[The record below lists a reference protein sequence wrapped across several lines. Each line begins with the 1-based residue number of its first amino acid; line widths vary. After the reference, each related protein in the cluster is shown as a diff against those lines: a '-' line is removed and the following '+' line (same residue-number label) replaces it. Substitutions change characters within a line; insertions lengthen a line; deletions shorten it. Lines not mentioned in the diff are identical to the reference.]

1 MVRRQKKGE
10 NRMGAKADKV
20 MDVCLRAGEIMLT
33 YGAETY
39 RVEETL
45 ERMARAA
52 GFTNVHCFTTTT
64 GIFLS
69 FEERK
74 GRGDLMQMVR
84 VDDRMQDLNKVTEV
98 NQVSREFTS
107 GMLTVQE
114 AERRLE
120 EIYEAKIQYPI
131 WVIHIAAG
139 VAGSGF
145 SYLFGGGLFDLI
157 PAFFAA
163 FISSFALV
171 EIEGYLKVRF
181 ASELAAAFIGSASAI
196 AFVMLG
202 LGNNIDQ
209 IIIGSLMPLV
219 PGVPLT
225 NAVRDL
231 LSGDLL
237 AGMSRG
243 VEALLT
249 SLSIASGV
257 ALSISIFL

>member
-1 MVRRQKKGE
+1 
-10 NRMGAKADKV
+10 MGAKADKV

-39 RVEETL
+39 RVEETI

-52 GFTNVHCFTTTT
+52 GFTNVHCFSTTT

-69 FEERK
+69 FEEEK
-74 GRGDLMQMVR
+74 GNGDLMQMVR

-98 NQVSREFTS
+98 NQVSREFTA
-107 GMLTVQE
+107 GDITVQE

-120 EIYEAKIQYPI
+120 EIYAAKIQYPM
-131 WVIHIAAG
+131 WLIHLGAG
-139 VAGSGF
+139 VAGGGF
-145 SYLFGGGLFDLI
+145 SYLFGGGLFDFI
-157 PAFFAA
+157 PAFLAA
-163 FISSFALV
+163 MISSFTLV
-171 EIEGYLKVRF
+171 TIEGYLRVRF
-181 ASELAAAFIGSASAI
+181 ASEIAAAFAGSSSAI
-196 AFVMLG
+196 ALVALG
-202 LGNNIDQ
+202 LGTNVDQ

-257 ALSISIFL
+257 ALAISIFI

>member
-1 MVRRQKKGE
+1 
-10 NRMGAKADKV
+10 MGAKADKV
-20 MDVCLRAGEIMLT
+20 MDVCLQAGEIMLT

-39 RVEETL
+39 RVEETI

-52 GFTNVHCFTTTT
+52 GFTNVHCFSTTT

-69 FEERK
+69 FEEQK
-74 GRGDLMQMVR
+74 GHGDLMQMVR
-84 VDDRMQDLNKVTEV
+84 VDDRMQDLNKVAEV

-107 GMLTVQE
+107 GVLTVQE
-114 AERRLE
+114 AERRLD
-120 EIYEAKIQYPI
+120 EIYAAKIQYPI
-131 WVIHIAAG
+131 WLIHIGSGAAG
-139 VAGSGF
+139 GGF
-145 SYLFGGGLFDLI
+145 SYLFGGGLYDFI

-163 FISSFALV
+163 MISSFILV
-171 EIEGYLKVRF
+171 KIEGYLRVRF
-181 ASELAAAFIGSASAI
+181 ASELAAAFFGSSAAI

-202 LGNNIDQ
+202 FGSSIDQ

-237 AGMSRG
+237 AGISRG

-257 ALSISIFL
+257 ALAVSIFL

>member
-1 MVRRQKKGE
+1 
-10 NRMGAKADKV
+10 MGAKADKV
-20 MDVCLRAGEIMLT
+20 MDICLLAGEIMLT

-52 GFTNVHCFTTTT
+52 GFSNVHCFTTTT

-74 GRGDLMQMVR
+74 GRGDMMQMVR
-84 VDDRMQDLNKVTEV
+84 VDNRMQDLNKVTEV

-107 GMLTVQE
+107 GSLTVAD
-114 AERRLE
+114 AEERLN
-120 EIYEAKIQYPI
+120 EIYHAKIHYPL
-131 WVIHIAAG
+131 WLIHLGAG
-139 VAGSGF
+139 VAGGGF
-145 SYLFGGGLFDLI
+145 SYLFGGGLSDYL
-157 PAFFAA
+157 PAFIAA
-163 FISSFALV
+163 ILASIGLV
-171 EIEGYLKVRF
+171 EFERYLKVRF
-181 ASELAAAFIGSASAI
+181 AAEFAAAFIGGTSAI
-196 AFVMLG
+196 FLVFIGFGSNM
-202 LGNNIDQ
+202 DQ

-237 AGMSRG
+237 AGISRG

-249 SLSIASGV
+249 SLSIASGI
-257 ALSISIFL
+257 ALSISLFL